1 MFATFEKP
9 YHCFDEVDEK
19 EGCKLLKGRANT
31 ICLLMILQKYSD
43 ENHILSM
50 PEILEYFMQDFDMKI
65 DRRAVYGG
73 IETLKQLG
81 YQINDYDKCRGYYL
95 ATRPLNITDVH
106 VISDAIYSM
115 RSLSQKQTDALIEKL
130 NSILSIH
137 QRANYKKL
145 FVTGMVSKEQ
155 TAHIL
160 ESVSLLD
167 KAIIAKHK
175 VSFFYNKYGLNKKL
189 QRRRKERYI
198 VNPYG
203 MVCEN
208 GHYYLICIK
217 EDKDDISYYR
227 IDLMDSIADTLSP
240 TDKHP
245 SASDLAK
252 SRNVVYAFSGRAEKI
267 VLRCRNEVIGG
278 LIDRFGTG
286 PVIKKIDDNFFE
298 ARLTAVPT
306 GVMYWTM
313 QYLSQVEILEPESM
327 RQQAIALI
335 KSNPYGV

>member
-1 MFATFEKP
+1 M
-9 YHCFDEVDEK
+9 
-19 EGCKLLKGRANT
+19 LKGRANT
-31 ICLLMILQKYSD
+31 VCLLLILQKYSD

-50 PEILEYFMQDFDMKI
+50 SNIIDYFLHDFDMKI

-81 YQINDYDKCRGYYL
+81 FQINDYDECRGYYL
-95 ATRPLNITDVH
+95 ATRPLSVTDVH

-115 RSLSQKQTDALIEKL
+115 RSLSQKQTDDLIAKL
-130 NSILSIH
+130 NNTLSIH

-145 FVTGMVSKEQ
+145 FVTGTTNKEQ

-175 VSFFYNKYGLNKKL
+175 VSFHYNKYGLNKRL
-189 QRRRKERYI
+189 QRRRKERYT
-198 VNPYG
+198 VSPYG

-208 GHYYLICIK
+208 GFYYLICIK
-217 EDKDDISYYR
+217 EGKDDISYYR
-227 IDLMDSIADTLSP
+227 IDLMDSITETLSP

-245 SASDLAK
+245 SDSELAK
-252 SRNVVYAFSGRAEKI
+252 SKNVVYAFSGRAEKI
-267 VLRCRNEVIGG
+267 VLRCRNDVIGG
-278 LIDRFGTG
+278 FIDRFGTG

-298 ARLTAVPT
+298 ARFTAVPT

-313 QYLSQVEILEPESM
+313 QYLNQVEILEPASM
-327 RQQAIALI
+327 RQRAIDFI
-335 KSNPYGV
+335 KSNPYGI